1 MQRNAILEL
10 FPIGPE
16 HIDSRRFDP
25 VTAIIGGGSMAMN
38 LIGGSR
44 QAKAAKQA
52 GELQKAAAAEAVGLV
67 GQGVNEAN
75 APIGE
80 ATAAAQQGVTTAA
93 NYAVDT
99 AGAGANRALD
109 TASQSNALL
118 NPYATAGGTAAD
130 YLNQGV
136 AAGGDFNKKYSMSDL
151 QMDPGFAFR
160 LQQGQLALERSAAA
174 RGGAMGGGAMKDLA
188 GYSQGLASEEYGKA
202 FDRYQT
208 DTAQRYARL
217 FGTAG
222 MGLDASSQQANNLN
236 TAARYAGDI
245 NMQGA
250 GLNLQGQTQV
260 GEFGQRGAFQM
271 GNNAM
276 QGAALKSDIVTGRGN
291 AEGASKMAQGEAW
304 NNAFVGAGNSAMD
317 AYALYKGGKLKNPAV
332 SATPRKSG
340 TPGNVY

>member
-1 MQRNAILEL
+1 MLGAL
-10 FPIGPE
+10 IGL
-16 HIDSRRFDP
+16 
-25 VTAIIGGGSMAMN
+25 GGS
-38 LIGGSR
+38 LIGGWLQSR
-44 QAKAAKQA
+44 AANKAAD
-52 GELQKAAAAEAVGLV
+52 LQRVAATEAKDLV
-67 GQGVNEAN
+67 GVQLGEAN
-75 APIGE
+75 RGIADS
-80 ATAAAQQGVTTAA
+80 TAAAQQGVTTAA

-109 TASQSNALL
+109 TANQSNALL

-130 YLNQGV
+130 YLNKGLGE
-136 AAGGDFNKKYSMSDL
+136 GGDFNKKYSMSDL

-260 GEFGQRGAFQM
+260 GEFGQRGAGM
-271 GNNAM
+271 LSDNTMNAART
-276 QGAALKSDIVTGRGN
+276 QADIITGRGN
-291 AEGASKMAQGEAW
+291 AEAAAKIAGGNAWGGAIA
-304 NNAFVGAGNSAMD
+304 NGANTIGSAMI
-317 AYALYKGGKLKNPAV
+317 YKDIFKNPAV
-332 SATPRKSG
+332 SAPKMPTTQQLAQLPQKRWTTLPMPAG
-340 TPGNVY
+340 G